1 MVPIKSPWSWLS
13 IGTKMVKFGPLLT
26 KLWPCKV
33 NHHFTN
39 QYSPLCTGFGT
50 YVKTSYL
57 HINSRRF
64 FVHKE
69 TRTTLRGNKGGKR
82 GMAQMRIVG
91 FGV

>member
-1 MVPIKSPWSWLS
+1 
-13 IGTKMVKFGPLLT
+13 MVKFGPLLT

-33 NHHFTN
+33 NHHFAN

-69 TRTTLRGNKGGKR
+69 KRTTLHKEMCTTLHKG
-82 GMAQMRIVG
+82 MRTTLLSVCTKH
-91 FGV
+91 